1 MKKAL
6 YTKKLKAD
14 RILCSLCAHQ
24 CIISPNSTGL
34 CKVKAN
40 VDGKLDATAWERV
53 VEDEAIS
60 IDKVPVTDFLPDTLT
75 YAITFPANNFLGFSV
90 TDEKTKKATPEQLVK
105 RALRAKCESIT
116 FIDNEPTMGMEM
128 LLETAKIARKEK
140 LKVIVVTNG
149 YLADKALRDILKV
162 THMLVVQMPT
172 TNKLAFLKHTGAK
185 LYNVQ
190 KTIREAIKSTTNVEI
205 VTTLEDKLNTNMIDI
220 HEILQYVEEIK
231 IPWHIMSNNHP
242 ELIGK
247 IEELLKTRET
257 SDVHIY
263 D

>member
-24 CIISPNSTGL
+24 CIISPDSSGL
-34 CKVKAN
+34 CKIKLN
-40 VDGKLDATAWERV
+40 KDGKLDAVAWERV

-60 IDKVPVTDFLPDTLT
+60 IDKIPVTDFLPDTLT
-75 YAITFPANNFLGFSV
+75 YAITFPGNNFLGV
-90 TDEKTKKATPEQLVK
+90 GIIDEKSKKATPDQLVK
-105 RALRAKCESIT
+105 RAIRAKCESVT
-116 FIDNEPTMGMEM
+116 FIDNEPTMSMEM
-128 LLETAKIARKEK
+128 LLETAKLARKEK

-149 YLADKALRDILKV
+149 YLADKALRDLLKV
-162 THMLVVQMPT
+162 AHKIVVQIPT
-172 TNKLAFLKHTGAK
+172 TNKLAFLKKTGAK
-185 LYNVQ
+185 LYNTQ
-190 KTIREAIKSTTNVEI
+190 KTIREAIKTTTPVEM
-205 VTTLEDKLNTNMIDI
+205 VTTLEDGINTNMLDI
-220 HEILQYVEEIK
+220 LELLTYVEEVK
-231 IPWHIMSNNHP
+231 IPWHIMSNKHP
-242 ELIGK
+242 ELIEK